1 MAGQSA
7 SEREVGRDQP
17 DGKLACSRTL
27 SWFVAA
33 ATSTSTARFAV
44 TSSAVGDL
52 ECSRIG
58 YRCRHSTPKN
68 HCPNMTPKR
77 VLVRQLNSR
86 RHGMARLLCGPWMP
100 PQGSFQAQDAARIGV
115 CDHLKDL
122 RSPTRS
128 CVVAALCASGV
139 VRLVVAINGAG
150 HPAKQ
155 RVWTYALAVIHVRRH
170 AVPT

>member
-1 MAGQSA
+1 
-7 SEREVGRDQP
+7 
-17 DGKLACSRTL
+17 
-27 SWFVAA
+27 
-33 ATSTSTARFAV
+33 
-44 TSSAVGDL
+44 
-52 ECSRIG
+52 
-58 YRCRHSTPKN
+58 
-68 HCPNMTPKR
+68 MTPKR

-86 RHGMARLLCGPWMP
+86 RVMHRASAVRPL
-100 PQGSFQAQDAARIGV
+100 DATAGVFPSTRRRRIGV

-155 RVWTYALAVIHVRRH
+155 RVWTYALAVIHVRTH